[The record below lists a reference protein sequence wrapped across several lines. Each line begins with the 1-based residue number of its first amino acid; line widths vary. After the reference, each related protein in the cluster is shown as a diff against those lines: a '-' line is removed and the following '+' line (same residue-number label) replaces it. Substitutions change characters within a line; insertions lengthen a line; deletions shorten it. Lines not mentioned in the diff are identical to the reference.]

1 MPYLRGSFSSSSSSS
16 SSSCSKQP
24 PLSPMSARD
33 SLEPIA
39 ICGMACRLP
48 GATSSPSA
56 LWDLLISKRT
66 ANSRQVP
73 STRFN
78 ISAHYHKNPNRPG
91 SINIPGGYFLDGPA
105 DTFDPTFFNITPVEA
120 MWMDPQQRKML
131 EVCYEALESAGIPLE
146 KASGSNTGV
155 FLGSFTADYQ
165 AMTYH
170 DPDFRHSY
178 AATGVD
184 QGIISARVS
193 NVFDLSGPSS
203 TINTACS
210 SSVYAIHSA
219 CNALRARDCDA
230 ALVGGVNLILSVEQ
244 HMNIAKL
251 GVQSPTSFCHTFDES
266 ADGYGRA
273 EGVGVL
279 YIKRLS
285 DALRDGDVVRAVI
298 RSSAVGANG
307 KVPGYG
313 ITFPSIAGQE
323 RVIRQAYKRA
333 DLDPDETAYV
343 EVHGTGTPVGDPIEV
358 RALSAAMMGD
368 TRGSRPLML
377 GAIKPNIGHSEAAS
391 GVSAI
396 IKAVMVVER
405 GVIPGVAGL
414 KNLNP
419 GIREE
424 ELNVRIARENYLA
437 WPEGYKSRRVG
448 VSSFGYGGTNGHVV
462 IENVEA
468 LERDYQHGSVK
479 DKAGYDHST
488 SRPLLVTFSAHD
500 KVTLSRNIDAHAAVA
515 DRYFLAD
522 LAHTLNTRR
531 SKFLGSRAYAIV
543 AEPTLSASTFSLP
556 NLKISSSSSQS
567 NKQKTLGF
575 IFTGQGSQW
584 PGAGHQALLTFPV
597 FLSTIR
603 RLDRVLESGVIQPLP
618 SFSLEEELSRP
629 ASISRVTDADLSQP
643 TLVALELATVD
654 LLASWGIT
662 PNITVGHSAG
672 ESAAAYAAGLCSGP
686 EVIIAAYYRGY
697 CAAKYGVEG
706 GGMLAVGLGA
716 EDIVTGGYLTKLGKK
731 VVIACENSPKS
742 VTLSGPRPDIRLA
755 KEVFDAEGI
764 FAREVRTPMAY
775 HSSAMEPVAQ
785 PMVELIRTACARL
798 DSLDRQWRY
807 PRRMMISS
815 SVKGNPVIVDER
827 EITPQYWADN
837 LTGRV
842 LFDTAVAKMAQLEET
857 LGAVVEVGPHSA
869 LAGPFKQIRQ
879 GHGLDAGLAYVPT
892 MVRNEDSAR
901 SLLATAGDLFLLGFD
916 HMVDLARVNQAEAVV
931 TTPWMGHQQ
940 HKRAELKPLTLVDLP
955 PYQWNYERTY
965 SAEPRA
971 SVEYRQLT
979 HPRHDLLGNKIL
991 GLSSQSMV
999 WRNVLRVRD
1008 IPWLL
1013 DHRLGGSNMFPAAG
1027 HMALGIEAVRQHVEV
1042 HGPNNGIS
1050 VASIKG
1056 VTLRNVALKAALVV
1070 PDSDDMALG
1079 PHGGLEIQTRL
1090 TEDSAT
1096 RGLFHFTVSS
1106 LSDPVKNIW
1115 TVHSS
1120 GDISLVTDSSLS
1132 MPLGAPELSHQQLK
1146 SHSAKTWNQAFQRVG
1161 FSYTRPFNAIENIRS
1176 STGTDYTAAC
1186 SIPLTTK
1193 SGLFED
1199 EKGDESRYMLHPATV
1214 DSLLQLCIISIHKGR
1229 ARDMKFGAVPTLFDE
1244 VTLYFPTAVEEPL
1257 SPVSSSAGSVFDGDS
1272 GIGITVDTDDERDA
1286 TYDGQT
1292 GRAIAWN
1299 DAIVSNTYV
1308 PGTTRKF
1315 KTHARL
1321 FTPAGDIALDIKG
1334 LHTVAYEAALPPSS
1348 ADEVDVEM
1356 VITKMEEKLPSMPY
1370 AGVVWKPDISLNN
1383 MIKLDGSSRAAVPDL
1398 VGLLNHKDPISSLL
1412 VLDSASQLDI
1422 GQIVERT
1429 CLTAHVSICGREWD
1443 LTGEQ
1448 PGSRIVKILGQD
1460 DLDSLTGSKGTS
1472 SVELVI
1478 CSLEDTWRLLQDDEL
1493 LKPHLSLYDQS
1504 VDASSK
1510 GLYLVRQ
1517 SGQDHFRDQLN
1528 QAGFEI
1534 LNEVA
1539 IPDQN
1544 DSPCVLVLVS
1554 PFRQASHHDQ
1564 PCSHFQPTLDSSP
1577 SSGISIKILYSSSH
1591 SSIPTALTSALTSQG
1606 HTVDTTTIQEFNPT
1620 PNSSKAALTI
1630 LYNPDGSI
1638 LAQHTQPD
1646 EQVFSSLKRLLSS
1659 GQTQPIIW
1667 LTSGVY
1673 QGSCSSPMG
1682 ASVSGFLR
1690 VIREEDKFVNV
1701 KVVDHGLDERIED
1714 VATAVVNIASANEEH
1729 SGTGSG
1735 SEREFW
1741 VKDGGVVHISRIV
1754 ANGGLNT
1761 QAVQHGVNGTEERT
1775 LEEGKPLR
1783 AKLTPGGLVFEA
1795 NHDFEAKG
1803 PGKGELDVQ
1812 VEAVEYSN
1820 AGGSDTDSDNRSRIV
1835 CGRVIAVGQ
1844 GEDTL
1849 VQLGT
1854 RVVAY
1859 IPGENRHDTIVRL
1872 ESASCVPCPIGNST
1886 AVADMVGLLPNLCKA
1901 SLDLDSAAGGSIQE
1915 KTVLLIVP
1923 ATSPF
1928 INCCRLLSRPQ
1939 RFELSI
1945 VHTDDE
1951 SLPDLKAI
1959 GDFMQ
1964 NAGSSLIVISS
1975 EFSSPLPREIWQNM
1989 PSGASFCCLAN
2000 QDGEARITSPPEV
2013 APFLRSA
2020 RFSTA
2025 TATDITSLFQD
2036 SPHSLVK
2043 TLRSVIPAAI
2053 GQATSSTDKPPLNII
2068 TPTTGDSNNN
2078 STHVLSYLTRDSTPP
2093 SIFVYSPH
2101 RSPPELTF
2109 SPNDI
2114 YLLIGC
2120 LGGLGR
2126 SLSSW
2131 LVSRG
2136 AKHLHFLSR
2145 SGSSSPAAQQLIQS
2159 ITLQGAQPKVLE
2171 CDVSNLDS
2179 VTCVIQS
2186 IVSSSGQGQTIRG
2199 VIHAAMVL
2207 HDGFFNSP
2215 TMTSSKFAASLRPK
2229 VDGALNIQTALA
2241 KTGLEEGLDFFIS
2254 TSSISATIGQ
2264 PGQSN
2269 YAAGNAVL
2277 DNLALRHQGQLE
2289 GMTSLVLP
2297 MILGV
2302 GVVAE
2307 SSTVDLEGAISRRGM
2322 YGVDEKEMLNA
2333 FEDAISLSLR
2343 KKKPHFQQEQQEE
2356 GGGKQMNAA
2365 VIMGLDPARLA
2376 KTWVMASLPLDEKEE
2391 EERVSVELDNAWIKE
2406 DARFRH
2412 INFLANRVLQVWE
2425 EGMTTSQ
2432 KRGGA
2437 DNKTS
2442 GVSTAKFTDQI
2453 AQLATTE
2460 EGGGGYDAALTHTAR
2475 HIMKKCGAILM
2486 IPADGFDMEGKSVGS
2501 YGLDSMVGAELRNWL
2516 FKELGLNVAFQELL
2530 ASSLSFGGLARLVLK
2545 GLGVSPP
2552 PPPSS

>member
-16 SSSCSKQP
+16 SSSSYPKP

-33 SLEPIA
+33 NLEPIA

-48 GATSSPSA
+48 GAASSPSA
-56 LWDLLISKRT
+56 LWDLLISKKT
-66 ANSRQVP
+66 ANSPQVP

-78 ISAHYHKNPNRPG
+78 ISTHYHKNPSRPG

-146 KASGSNTGV
+146 AASGSNTGI

-184 QGIISARVS
+184 PGIISARVS
-193 NVFDLSGPSS
+193 NVFDLRGPSS

-210 SSVYAIHSA
+210 SSVYAIHAA

-251 GVQSPTSFCHTFDES
+251 GVQSPTSFCHTFDEA

-273 EGVGVL
+273 EGVGVVYL
-279 YIKRLS
+279 KRLG
-285 DALRDGDVVRAVI
+285 DALREGDVVRAVI
-298 RSSAVGANG
+298 RSCAVGANG

-313 ITFPSIAGQE
+313 ITFPSMDGQE

-333 DLDPDETAYV
+333 DLDPDGTAYV
-343 EVHGTGTPVGDPIEV
+343 ECHGTGTPVGDPIEV
-358 RALSAAMMGD
+358 KALSAAMGD
-368 TRGSRPLML
+368 TRGRRPPLVL

-391 GVSAI
+391 GVSAV

-419 GIREE
+419 GIREG
-424 ELNVRIARENYLA
+424 ELNVRIARENILA

-448 VSSFGYGGTNGHVV
+448 VSSFGYGGTNGHVI

-468 LERDYQHGSVK
+468 LEPDYQHGAAK

-500 KVTLSRNIDAHAAVA
+500 RATLSRNIEAHAAVA
-515 DRYFLAD
+515 DRYYLAD

-531 SKFLGSRAYAIV
+531 SKFSGGGGRAYAIV
-543 AEPTLSASTFSLP
+543 AEPTLSPSSFSIA
-556 NLKISSSSSQS
+556 NLKISSSSSSSQA

-603 RLDRVLESGVIQPLP
+603 RLDRVLKSGVIQPLP

-629 ASISRVTDADLSQP
+629 ASTSRVTDADLSQP

-654 LLASWGIT
+654 LLASWGVV
-662 PNITVGHSAG
+662 PSVTVGHSAG

-716 EDIVTGGYLTKLGKK
+716 QDIVTGEYLAKLGKE

-742 VTLSGPRPDIRLA
+742 VTLSGPRQDIRLA

-775 HSSAMEPVAQ
+775 HSSAMGPVAQ
-785 PMVELIRTACARL
+785 PMVEFIRTACARL

-815 SVKGNPVIVDER
+815 SVKGNPVIADER

-931 TTPWMGHQQ
+931 VTTPWMGRQQ
-940 HKRAELKPLTLVDLP
+940 HKRAGLKPLTLVDLP
-955 PYQWNYERTY
+955 PYQWNYARTY

-971 SVEYRQLT
+971 SVESRQLS
-979 HPRHDLLGNKIL
+979 HPRHDLLGSKIL

-999 WRNVLRVRD
+999 WWNVLRVRD
-1008 IPWLL
+1008 IPWLV

-1027 HMALGIEAVRQHVEV
+1027 HMALAIEAVRQHVEV
-1042 HGPNNGIS
+1042 HGSQNGIS

-1056 VTLRNVALKAALVV
+1056 VTLRNVSLKAALVV

-1096 RGLFHFTVSS
+1096 GRLFHFTVSS

-1132 MPLGAPELSHQQLK
+1132 MALDAPDLTNQQLK
-1146 SHSAKTWNQAFQRVG
+1146 SHSAKTWNQAFQHVG
-1161 FSYTRPFNAIENIRS
+1161 FSYTRPFNAIENIRSS

-1199 EKGDESRYMLHPATV
+1199 EKGDESRYVLHPATV

-1229 ARDMKFGAVPTLFDE
+1229 ARDMKFGVVPTLFDE
-1244 VTLYFPTAVEEPL
+1244 VTLHFPASVEEPL
-1257 SPVSSSAGSVFDGDS
+1257 SPLSSSGDS
-1272 GIGITVDTDDERDA
+1272 GIGITVDTDDERA
-1286 TYDGQT
+1286 TYDGQV
-1292 GRAIAWN
+1292 GQAIAWS
-1299 DAIVSNTYV
+1299 DASVSKTYV
-1308 PGTTRKF
+1308 PGMTRKF

-1356 VITKMEEKLPSMPY
+1356 VIKKMEEKLPSMPY
-1370 AGVVWKPDISLNN
+1370 AGVVWKPDIFLNK
-1383 MIKLDGSSRAAVPDL
+1383 MIKLDGSSRAVVPDL
-1398 VGLLNHKDPISSLL
+1398 VCLLNHKDPISSLL

-1429 CLTAHVSICGREWD
+1429 CLTAHVSIWGRDVSGME
-1443 LTGEQ
+1443 GQ
-1448 PGSRIVKILGQD
+1448 FGSRVVNILGQE
-1460 DLDSLTGSKGTS
+1460 DSGSLTSGKETGSKHDGAG
-1472 SVELVI
+1472 LVI
-1478 CSLEDTWRLLQDDEL
+1478 YSLKDTWRLMQDDES
-1493 LKPHLSLYDQS
+1493 LKSHLSLYGQS
-1504 VDASSK
+1504 VESSSH
-1510 GLYLVRQ
+1510 GVYLLHQ
-1517 SGQDHFRDQLN
+1517 SEQDHFRDQLN

-1534 LNEVA
+1534 LNEFSM
-1539 IPDQN
+1539 PDQN

-1554 PFRQASHHDQ
+1554 PFKQARHHYQ
-1564 PCSHFQPTLDSSP
+1564 PSS
-1577 SSGISIKILYSSSH
+1577 SSGISITILYSSSH
-1591 SSIPTALTSALTSQG
+1591 SSVPTALTSALKSQG
-1606 HTVDTTTIQEFNPT
+1606 HTVATTTIQEFNPT
-1620 PNSSKAALTI
+1620 SDSSKAAALTI
-1630 LYNPDGSI
+1630 LYNPGGSI

-1646 EQVFSSLKRLLSS
+1646 EQVLSSLKRLLSS

-1667 LTSGVY
+1667 LTEGVC

-1690 VIREEDKFVNV
+1690 VVREEDRFVNV
-1701 KVVDHGLDERIED
+1701 KVVDHDLDEQIEH
-1714 VATAVVNIASANEEH
+1714 VAAAVVKIASADEQD
-1729 SGTGSG
+1729 SGGTGSG

-1741 VKDGGVVHISRIV
+1741 VKDGGVVHISRLV
-1754 ANGGLNT
+1754 ANDGLNQT
-1761 QAVQHGVNGTEERT
+1761 VLNEPYGKEERT
-1775 LEEGKPLR
+1775 LDEGKPLR
-1783 AKLTPGGLVFEA
+1783 AKLTQDGLVFEA

-1803 PGKGELDVQ
+1803 PGKGELHVQ
-1812 VEAVEYSN
+1812 VEAVEFSQ
-1820 AGGSDTDSDNRSRIV
+1820 AGGPDTDADSKPIIV

-1844 GEDTL
+1844 DEDSPL
-1849 VQLGT
+1849 HLGT

-1859 IPGENRHDTIVRL
+1859 IPGENRHDTVVRL
-1872 ESASCVPCPIGNST
+1872 ASSACVPCPIGSSA
-1886 AVADMVGLLPNLCKA
+1886 AVADMVGLLSNLCKA
-1901 SLDLDSAAGGSIQE
+1901 SLDLDSAAGGSIHG
-1915 KTVLLIVP
+1915 KTLLLLVP
-1923 ATSPF
+1923 ATSPL
-1928 INCCRLLSRPQ
+1928 ISCCRLLSKSQ

-1945 VHTDDE
+1945 VHSDDDDE
-1951 SLPDLKAI
+1951 SYPDLNKTCQL
-1959 GDFMQ
+1959 MQ

-1975 EFSSPLPREIWQNM
+1975 EFSSALTREIWRNM

-2013 APFLRSA
+2013 APFLRGA
-2020 RFSTA
+2020 RFSTSPG
-2025 TATDITSLFQD
+2025 INISSIFQD
-2036 SPHSLVK
+2036 SPHSLAK
-2043 TLRSVIPAAI
+2043 TLCSVLPAAI

-2068 TPTTGDSNNN
+2068 TPTTGDSNSN

-2093 SIFVYSPH
+2093 SIFVHSPH

-2136 AKHLHFLSR
+2136 ARHLCFLSR
-2145 SGSSSPAAQQLIQS
+2145 SGSSSPVAQQLIRS

-2171 CDVSNLDS
+2171 CDVSNLGS
-2179 VTCVIQS
+2179 VTSAIETIS
-2186 IVSSSGQGQTIRG
+2186 TSSQRIRG

-2215 TMTSSKFAASLRPK
+2215 TMTSSKFGASLKPK
-2229 VDGALNIQTALA
+2229 IEGALNLQTALQN
-2241 KTGLEEGLDFFIS
+2241 TGHGEGLDFFIS
-2254 TSSISATIGQ
+2254 TSSISATVGQ

-2269 YAAGNAVL
+2269 YAAGNSVL
-2277 DNLALRHQGQLE
+2277 DNLALRQRQHQGQL
-2289 GMTSLVLP
+2289 GGITSLVLP

-2322 YGVDEKEMLNA
+2322 YGVDEKEMLRA
-2333 FEDAISLSLR
+2333 FEDAISLSIR
-2343 KKKPHFQQEQQEE
+2343 KTTTTQKRQE
-2356 GGGKQMNAA
+2356 GGAGGQMDAA
-2365 VIMGLDPARLA
+2365 MIMGLDPARLA
-2376 KTWVMASLPLDEKEE
+2376 KAWVVAPFLQEDDDEEAAGVRGKVE
-2391 EERVSVELDNAWIKE
+2391 ELDNAWIKE

-2412 INFLANRVLQVWE
+2412 IKTLTDSVLQVWE
-2425 EGMTTSQ
+2425 EGTTKGTGKAPFSS
-2432 KRGGA
+2432 GGA
-2437 DNKTS
+2437 PT
-2442 GVSTAKFTDQI
+2442 TEKFTDQI
-2453 AQLATTE
+2453 RQLVSSNPETGQEAA
-2460 EGGGGYDAALTHTAR
+2460 YRAALDLTAR

-2486 IPADGFDMEGKSVGS
+2486 IPADGFDLEGKSVGS

-2516 FKELGLNVAFQELL
+2516 FKEMGLNIAFQHLL
-2530 ASSLSFGGLARLVLK
+2530 ASSLSFGALAGLVLK
-2545 GLGVSPP
+2545 GLGIS
-2552 PPPSS
+2552 PPSSS